1 MTNGER
7 LRELLAGDTIIM
19 APGAYDAWSAKL
31 VAQAGFPAVYM
42 TGYGVSASTLG
53 APDIGLISFKEML
66 DAAQNIVRSAGIAAL
81 CDADT
86 GFGGRLNVMRT
97 VEAYEN
103 AGVAAIQLEDQGMP
117 KRCGHMEGKQ
127 LISTEEMVAKLK
139 IAQATRKDPSLCIIA
154 RTDATAVEGFAAALE
169 RAKAYEAAG
178 ADIIFMEALTSRE
191 QMREACAAIRRF
203 SARMRVRSAWVRGR
217 GRHPPAH
224 AGKHGRARKD
234 PHAGSVCP
242 AADRLQAGHLSHR
255 RPVCGHQGSAGL
267 PQPAAP
273 DPDADRVFAPYGGFP
288 RIQPLDGPG
297 GAPEIRV
304 FLRLSGRRKQLI
316 QPLPRRF
323 SPGRRASE
331 NKNPET
337 AWFQDFFAEAQGL
350 APVIFAVSRVL
361 FAAPFMVG
369 SRRQH
374 APGTS
379 PEEIAAS
386 GLCM

>member
-1 MTNGER
+1 MERRSCRYLCKTAGCCMGTQKGALMTNGER

-103 AGVAAIQLEDQGMP
+103 AGVAAIQLEDQVMP

-191 QMREACAAIRRF
+191 QMQEACAAIRRPMLANMVEHGKTPMLEA
-203 SARMRVRSAWVRGR
+203 SA
-217 GRHPPAH
+217 
-224 AGKHGRARKD
+224 
-234 PHAGSVCP
+234 
-242 AADRLQAGHLSHR
+242 LQQIGYKLAIY
-255 RPVCGHQGSAGL
+255 PT
-267 PQPAAP
+267 
-273 DPDADRVFAPYGGFP
+273 
-288 RIQPLDGPG
+288 
-297 GAPEIRV
+297 GA
-304 FLRLSGRRKQLI
+304 
-316 QPLPRRF
+316 
-323 SPGRRASE
+323 
-331 NKNPET
+331 
-337 AWFQDFFAEAQGL
+337 
-350 APVIFAVSRVL
+350 L
-361 FAAPFMVG
+361 FAATKAVLDFLSQLRRTQTLTECLPHMVDF
-369 SRRQH
+369 
-374 APGTS
+374 
-379 PEEIAAS
+379 PEFNRLMGLEELRKYECSFGCQAAENS
-386 GLCM
+386 